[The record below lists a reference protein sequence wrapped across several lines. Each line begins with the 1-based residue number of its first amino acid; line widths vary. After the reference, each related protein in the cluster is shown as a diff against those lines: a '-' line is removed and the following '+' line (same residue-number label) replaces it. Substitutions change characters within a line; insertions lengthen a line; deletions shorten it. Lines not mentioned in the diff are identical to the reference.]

1 MTTPFGSGVVPA
13 EPDAATDQD
22 ALTSPDSGSKD
33 VKAHMVEIAERMFSE
48 RGLDGVSMRDVA
60 GAAGQRNNSAVQYHF
75 GSRDGLIVAVLRGR
89 MITIHADRLERLRA
103 ADEAGLGSD
112 VRTLLEVLLEPFVDA
127 IRRSPQ
133 PTHYCRF
140 LAKVG
145 PLVGPTIPEITDVR
159 TGSDDVV
166 SRLIGVLDQVP
177 KRTAFE
183 RIDLAMQMF
192 IGALAVHEDRQH
204 SVRPVEIADFE
215 RTVAHL
221 YDMTL
226 AGLLAVESTSRGGRK
241 G

>member
-1 MTTPFGSGVVPA
+1 MTDHRTVT
-13 EPDAATDQD
+13 EPDS
-22 ALTSPDSGSKD
+22 TSRD
-33 VKAHMVEIAERMFSE
+33 VKDHMVEIAERMFAE
-48 RGLDGVSMRDVA
+48 RGLDDVSMRDVA
-60 GAAGQRNNSAVQYHF
+60 TSAGQRNNSAVQYHF
-75 GSRDGLIVAVLRGR
+75 GSRDGLIAQVLRRRMVAVLDERR
-89 MITIHADRLERLRA
+89 VRLDA

-112 VRTLLEVLLEPFVDA
+112 VPTLLTVLLEPFVES

-145 PLVGPTIPEITDVR
+145 PIIGPTIPEITEL
-159 TGSDDVV
+159 GSPEADVV
-166 SRLIGVLDQVP
+166 VRLIGVLDHVP

-183 RIDLAMQMF
+183 RIDLALQMF

-204 SVRPVEIADFE
+204 SPHPVELADFE
-215 RTVAHL
+215 TTVAHL

-226 AGLLAVESTSRGGRK
+226 AALLAPESGSGGSPK

>member
-1 MTTPFGSGVVPA
+1 MTDHRVVA
-13 EPDAATDQD
+13 EPESE
-22 ALTSPDSGSKD
+22 LGSSD
-33 VKAHMVEIAERMFSE
+33 VKAHMVEIAERMFAE

-60 GAAGQRNNSAVQYHF
+60 TAAGQRNNSAVQYHF
-75 GSRDGLIVAVLRGR
+75 GSRDGLIAQVLRRR
-89 MITIHADRLERLRA
+89 MTAILSNRRERLTA
-103 ADEAGLGSD
+103 ADEAGLGAD
-112 VRTLLEVLLEPFVDA
+112 VPTLLTVLLEPFVES

-133 PTHYCRF
+133 PTHYGRF

-145 PLVGPTIPEITDVR
+145 PIIGPTIPEITEL
-159 TGSDDVV
+159 GSPEADVV
-166 SRLIGVLDQVP
+166 VRLIDALDHVP
-177 KRTAFE
+177 RRTAFE

-204 SVRPVEIADFE
+204 SAQSVEIADFE

-226 AGLLAVESTSRGGRK
+226 AALLAGTSTSDGVRK